1 MKKNTLVE
9 ISNDELLKKRNLVK
23 GVAVATSIIYSFIIA
38 FVVYY
43 FVTKGFKNHS
53 TLVITP
59 FFVCALPLGLLFIHL
74 GLINKE
80 IKSRQL

>member
-1 MKKNTLVE
+1 MKKNTLAE
-9 ISNDELLKKRNLVK
+9 ISNDELLKKRDLIKV
-23 GVAVATSIIYSFIIA
+23 VAIAISIIYSFIIA

-53 TLVITP
+53 TLVLTP
-59 FFVCALPLGLLFIHL
+59 FFICALPLGLLFIHL

-80 IKSRQL
+80 IKSRHL